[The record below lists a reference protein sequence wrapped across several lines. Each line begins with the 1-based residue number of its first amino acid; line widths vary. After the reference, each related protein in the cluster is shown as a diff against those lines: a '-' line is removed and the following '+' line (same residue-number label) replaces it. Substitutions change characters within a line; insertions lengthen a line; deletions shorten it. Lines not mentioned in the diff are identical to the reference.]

1 MEPSLASLL
10 RQDTLKWIFFGGKGG
25 VGKTTTSSSFAVSV
39 ATAHPERRYLL
50 ISTDPA
56 HNLSDAFDQKFGR
69 VPTQVSG
76 LPNLFAVEV
85 SPAEEIQ
92 RFLQSGEDAFR
103 AMDGAESGEGGAAQG
118 QSNPIGSALT
128 ALSGFFK
135 RGGDNPGLD
144 EVIFFSKIIEVVKD
158 EAYSC
163 VIFDTAPTGH
173 TLRFLGLPET
183 AKSLLKTVLS
193 LQDTMGGMLQA
204 VSGMMGLGSGPD
216 APNISQALETLRPLL
231 ETVEKIGSEFRSPAL
246 CTFVCVCIPEFLSL
260 YETERLVQRLAELDM
275 DTHALVVN
283 MVLDA
288 NHSSPCA
295 LCRARAGMQQK
306 YIAQIREL
314 YDDFN
319 VVLSPLLPAE
329 VRGIPALQRYAK
341 TLLEPFRFC
350 WD

>member
-1 MEPSLASLL
+1 MEPSLTSLL
-10 RQDTLKWIFFGGKGG
+10 HQDTLKWIFFGGKGG
-25 VGKTTTSSSFAVSV
+25 VGKTTTSSSFAASL
-39 ATAHPERRYLL
+39 ASLHPERRYLL

-69 VPTQVSG
+69 IPTAVTGVS
-76 LPNLFAVEV
+76 NLFAVEV
-85 SPAEEIQ
+85 SPTEEIK
-92 RFLQSGEDAFR
+92 RYLETGEEMFR
-103 AMDGAESGEGGAAQG
+103 EITAEAGSTESNQPNALGAAL
-118 QSNPIGSALT
+118 SALG
-128 ALSGFFK
+128 GFFK

-144 EVIFFSKIIEVVKD
+144 EIIFFAKIIEIVKD
-158 EAYSC
+158 EQYSS

-173 TLRFLGLPET
+173 TLRFLGLPEM
-183 AKSLLKTVLS
+183 AQSLLKTILS
-193 LQDTMGGMLQA
+193 FRDSMGGILDSA
-204 VSGMMGLGSGPD
+204 AGMFGLNSDGNDS
-216 APNISQALETLRPLL
+216 ATLSEALDTLRPLL
-231 ETVEKIGSEFRSPAL
+231 ETVEKIGKEFRSPAL

-275 DTHALVVN
+275 DVHAMVVN

-288 NHSSPCA
+288 DEDSPCA

-306 YIAQIREL
+306 YISQIREL

-329 VRGIPALQRYAK
+329 VRGLPGLRIYATALF
-341 TLLEPFRFC
+341 EPFHFC